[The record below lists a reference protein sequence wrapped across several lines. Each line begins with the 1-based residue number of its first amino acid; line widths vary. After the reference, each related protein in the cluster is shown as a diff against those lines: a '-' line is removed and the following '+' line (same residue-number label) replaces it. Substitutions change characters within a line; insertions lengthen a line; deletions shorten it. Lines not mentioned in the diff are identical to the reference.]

1 MSDDEPWSVPAPA
14 FKAEEALL
22 QFKRTLRGLQL
33 SERGTGFELR
43 GKPIITLEVDAQAD
57 APTIKAQLAR
67 RLVATPEWDHLTLR
81 SSADVRKLEAELKKR
96 LDRWQRE
103 D

>member
-1 MSDDEPWSVPAPA
+1 MSDEFGFAAPA
-14 FKAEEALL
+14 FKADDALL

-33 SERGTGFELR
+33 IERGSGFELR
-43 GKPIITLEVDAQAD
+43 GKRVITLEVDAQAD

-67 RLVATPEWDHLTLR
+67 RLAATPEWDHLALQ
-81 SSADVRKLEAELKKR
+81 SSADLRKLEVELKKR